1 MVKFGILKVNN
12 CIKNI
17 ISKFILRDKL
27 LFSAVPWSMTGNL
40 NMAKKGTG
48 QWTMATL
55 LSYFVAIML
64 CTHRLNSIVA
74 CHLGLGFLVI

>member
-1 MVKFGILKVNN
+1 MLSIWLSLEVNN

-17 ISKFILRDKL
+17 ISKFILKDKL

-48 QWTMATL
+48 QWTMAIGHTTSL
-55 LSYFVAIML
+55 FRGPNIMVVAMYP
-64 CTHRLNSIVA
+64 
-74 CHLGLGFLVI
+74 

>member
-1 MVKFGILKVNN
+1 M
-12 CIKNI
+12 
-17 ISKFILRDKL
+17 ISKFILCDEF

-55 LSYFVAIML
+55 LHYFV
-64 CTHRLNSIVA
+64 
-74 CHLGLGFLVI
+74 GLI